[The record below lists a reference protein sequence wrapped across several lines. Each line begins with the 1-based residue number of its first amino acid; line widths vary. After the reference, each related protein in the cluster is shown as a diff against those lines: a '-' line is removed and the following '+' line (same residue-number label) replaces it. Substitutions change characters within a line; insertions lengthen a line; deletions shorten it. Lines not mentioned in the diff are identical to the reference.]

1 MSLII
6 PIIAVLVGFILLT
19 LSADRLILV
28 ASTLARQY
36 GVSIMFI
43 GMTVVAFGTSFPE
56 LVVSAIASLNGAEGL
71 SVGNALG
78 SNIINIGLVLGICS
92 LLLPLII
99 QERFIKRELPILVL
113 ALICSIL
120 LMADGEI
127 SRNDGFILLF
137 LLAVYCVY
145 LAKSSPAEQSQN
157 ELEFLDISQTQAL
170 IETIIMLTLLMGS
183 SQLMVWGSVQLAQ
196 AMGISDL
203 VIGLTVVAFGTSLPE
218 LAAAI
223 AGVRRG
229 MHEIVFAT
237 VIGSNTFN
245 LLGVMAFP
253 GLLGNGLQLPEDVLT
268 RDLPIL
274 AIMTL
279 FLVLS
284 FSLTYL
290 RVKRRRELVG
300 AAQAHN
306 YADSSLN
313 YRFGRLS
320 GAVLLLVFA
329 FYIWQLFSA

>member
-1 MSLII
+1 MSLIP

-36 GVSIMFI
+36 GVSVMFI

-78 SNIINIGLVLGICS
+78 SNIINIGLVLGICA
-92 LLLPLII
+92 LLVPLII
-99 QERFIKRELPILVL
+99 QERFIKRELPILVVS
-113 ALICSIL
+113 LICAIS
-120 LMADGEI
+120 LMSDGEI
-127 SRNDGFILLF
+127 GRFDSVILLS
-137 LLAVYCVY
+137 LLAAYCIY
-145 LAKSSPAEQSQN
+145 LAKSAPADQSQN
-157 ELEFLDISQTQAL
+157 NLEFLDISQTQAL
-170 IETIIMLTLLMGS
+170 IETLVMLALLMGS

-203 VIGLTVVAFGTSLPE
+203 LIGLTVVAFGTSLPE

-229 MHEIVFAT
+229 MHEIAFAT

-253 GLLGNGLQLPEDVLT
+253 GLLGNGLQLPEAVLT

-274 AIMTL
+274 SIMTL

-284 FSLTYL
+284 FALTYF
-290 RVKRRRELVG
+290 RVQKRRES
-300 AAQAHN
+300 ASSTQADN
-306 YADSSLN
+306 YTDSSLN
-313 YRFGRLS
+313 CRFGRIS
-320 GAVLLLVFA
+320 GAVLLLMFG
-329 FYIWQLFSA
+329 FYLWQLFSA